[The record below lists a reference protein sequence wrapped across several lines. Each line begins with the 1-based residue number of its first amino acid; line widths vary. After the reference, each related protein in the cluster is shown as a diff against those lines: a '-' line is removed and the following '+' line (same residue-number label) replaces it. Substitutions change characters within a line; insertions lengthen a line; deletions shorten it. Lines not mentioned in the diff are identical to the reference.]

1 MESAPV
7 LLPKLKENPR
17 FPAAGAADGPPP
29 PQILAPD
36 SGGPDRGGP
45 DREGP
50 DNVGP
55 AKDGPDRD
63 GPAKDGPLG
72 LGSKIPKDEP
82 MDDVGNVSGRFPGK
96 FPSTLDL
103 NKSSLLF
110 IGETPN
116 GMDILSSAFGG
127 KPIMAGVALGEGD
140 EILVM

>member
-1 MESAPV
+1 M

-17 FPAAGAADGPPP
+17 FPAAGAADDPPPPP

-36 SGGPDRGGP
+36 SGGPDR
-45 DREGP
+45 EGP
-50 DNVGP
+50 DN
-55 AKDGPDRD
+55 
-63 GPAKDGPLG
+63 DGPLG

-103 NKSSLLF
+103 NKSSLPF

-116 GMDILSSAFGG
+116 GIDILSSDAFGG
-127 KPIMAGVALGEGD
+127 KPTMAGLALGEGD